1 MIEDVE
7 RYFPDLVPF
16 FDKKP
21 FRAFVRK
28 KLADALEIDE
38 CPEVDKWAGK
48 LCSEQGL
55 EFDAGYIAKAL
66 YTLQR
71 EGWIL
76 LHTTTSY
83 PVVGTFRMSKNKI
96 TQYMREQVPELEE
109 IVRYRKMFY
118 CGDEEQAI
126 TCDCYGYPLKAISSS
141 PNPVCSEQKK
151 TIGVEMP
158 SQFYLPR
165 IETAIT
171 CKKRLE
177 MLLLEANQN
186 QKNLKK
192 VRAKPT
198 SH

>member
-16 FDKKP
+16 FDNKP
-21 FRAFVRK
+21 YKAFLRK

-38 CPEVDKWAGK
+38 CPEVDKWAGQLSQK
-48 LCSEQGL
+48 GL
-55 EFDAGYIAKAL
+55 EFNSGCIAKAL

-83 PVVGTFRMSKNKI
+83 PMTVGIFRMSKNKI
-96 TQYMREQVPELEE
+96 TQYMSQQIKELEE
-109 IVRYRKMFY
+109 IARYRKMFY

-126 TCDCYGYPLKAISSS
+126 TCGCYGYPLKAISSS

-151 TIGVEMP
+151 TIRAEMP

-177 MLLLEANQN
+177 RLLLEANQN
-186 QKNLKK
+186 QKNMKEE
-192 VRAKPT
+192 RAKPT

>member
-1 MIEDVE
+1 MVRATMIEDVE

-16 FDKKP
+16 FDNKP
-21 FRAFVRK
+21 YKAFLRK

-38 CPEVDKWAGK
+38 CPEVDKWARQLSQK
-48 LCSEQGL
+48 GL
-55 EFDAGYIAKAL
+55 EFNSGYIAKAL

-83 PVVGTFRMSKNKI
+83 
-96 TQYMREQVPELEE
+96 L
-109 IVRYRKMFY
+109 FY

-126 TCDCYGYPLKAISSS
+126 TCGCYGYPLKAISSS

-151 TIGVEMP
+151 TIRAEMP

-177 MLLLEANQN
+177 RLLLEANQN
-186 QKNLKK
+186 QKDMKEERASLKK
-192 VRAKPT
+192 AT